1 MPVERKQKEMKQE
14 AARYIQIGNGNQG
27 IKKNTNWKV
36 ITSHPEDAEHVVRNR
51 TVGSVGSYRRSLSF
65 ENDLSK
71 DSERIRILISMTVW
85 TIWKSRNKNSI
96 NDQDVSQ
103 AETRETLRE
112 LIRDMIRKSWNATRF
127 LVDSKKRTRRRA
139 LRVLWAHGHFT
150 KLDPR
155 SNPTFDFS

>member
-1 MPVERKQKEMKQE
+1 M
-14 AARYIQIGNGNQG
+14 
-27 IKKNTNWKV
+27 
-36 ITSHPEDAEHVVRNR
+36 VRTKHGTKPRPYGAKLTTDRQWPNISMGLIR
-51 TVGSVGSYRRSLSF
+51 GVATLSF

-96 NDQDVSQ
+96 NDQDISQ
-103 AETRETLRE
+103 AETREILRE
-112 LIRDMIRKSWNATRF
+112 LISDMIRKSWNTTRF
-127 LVDSKKRTRRRA
+127 LIDSKKRTRRA

-155 SNPTFDFS
+155 SIPTFDFS